1 MAARDTSMASAAGSL
16 HPTRD
21 NGGDGTGL
29 YMQDEHMNGR
39 HINGLHINDVTLI
52 RGDNILQRHITHHIA
67 PGNMT
72 VVTGPNG
79 CGKSSLLRAV
89 AGRLEL
95 PSGEF
100 ASGGLP
106 GGSIHCSVPI
116 IYVGHTDGLSPVLDG
131 RSNLANWAAI
141 NNVPAHPAA
150 IDEAV
155 TEFKASGFASL
166 PVAMLSRGQRRRIAL
181 CRLLLGAPGA
191 LWLLDE
197 PNVGL
202 DSAAMDRLD
211 DAIARHLNNGGMVLA
226 ATHLPLGPKPDKDT
240 GKTHPAVQHLALQH
254 LALQHVALADHG
266 AQS

>member
-1 MAARDTSMASAAGSL
+1 MASAAGSS
-16 HPTRD
+16 HPTHD
-21 NGGDGTGL
+21 DGGDGTNL
-29 YMQDEHMNGR
+29 FMQDR

-67 PGNMT
+67 PGSMT

-95 PSGEF
+95 PSE
-100 ASGGLP
+100 GLP

-116 IYVGHTDGLSPVLDG
+116 IYVGHADGLSPVLDG

-150 IDEAV
+150 IDEAI

-211 DAIARHLNNGGMVLA
+211 DAIARHLDNGGMVLA
-226 ATHLPLGPKPDKDT
+226 ATHLPLGPKPDKGT

-254 LALQHVALADHG
+254 LALADHG